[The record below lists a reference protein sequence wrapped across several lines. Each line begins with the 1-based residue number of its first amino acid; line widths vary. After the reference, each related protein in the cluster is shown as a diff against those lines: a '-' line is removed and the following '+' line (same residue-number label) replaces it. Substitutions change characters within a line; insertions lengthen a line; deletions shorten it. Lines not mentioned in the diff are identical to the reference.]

1 MGMSFLE
8 HTGRDIQEGFR
19 PSLINFLLFQLGWFG
34 CVLGGAAGVPWLGA
48 MLATAIMAWHLLR
61 TPDPC
66 AELKLI
72 GAAVAIGTVWDSL
85 LVWQGWL
92 AYPSGMVLPFAAPY
106 WIVIMWA
113 LFATTLNVSLR
124 WLKGRW
130 LYAFLFG
137 AVGGPLAYLA
147 GQGLG
152 AVEFVETRSALL
164 ALLVGWALFTPL
176 LVALSRRYDGY
187 ARIQGDG

>member
-1 MGMSFLE
+1 MGMGFLE
-8 HTGRDIQEGFR
+8 HTGRDIQEGFWA
-19 PSLINFLLFQLGWFG
+19 SLINFLLFQLGWFG
-34 CVLGGAAGVPWLGA
+34 CVLSGAAGLPWLGA
-48 MLATAIMAWHLLR
+48 MLATAIIAWHLLR
-61 TPDPC
+61 APDPG

-72 GAAVAIGTVWDSL
+72 GAAVAIGAVWDSL

-130 LYAFLFG
+130 LHAFLFG
-137 AVGGPLAYLA
+137 AIGGPLAYSYWA
-147 GQGLG
+147 GQG
-152 AVEFVETRSALL
+152 
-164 ALLVGWALFTPL
+164 
-176 LVALSRRYDGY
+176 
-187 ARIQGDG
+187 

>member
-1 MGMSFLE
+1 MK
-8 HTGRDIQEGFR
+8 T
-19 PSLINFLLFQLGWFG
+19 SLINFMLFQLGWFA
-34 CVLGGAAGVPWLGA
+34 CVLSGAAGRPWLGA
-48 MLATAIMAWHLLR
+48 VLAIVIIGWHIWR
-61 TPDPC
+61 APRPE

-72 GAAVAIGTVWDSL
+72 GVALVIGAVWDSL

-92 AYPSGMVLPFAAPY
+92 NYPSGMLLPYAAPY

-130 LYAFLFG
+130 LYALAFG
-137 AVGGPLAYLA
+137 ALGGPLAYFA
-147 GQGLG
+147 GQRLG
-152 AVEFVETRSALL
+152 AVEFIDMRNALL

-176 LVALSRRYDGY
+176 LLALSRRYDGY
-187 ARIQGDG
+187 PVGGV